1 MIKSH
6 ELTELVI
13 DRQVANDIKDSDLPS
28 ENDLK
33 QWLSAVLKSQLDN
46 HKEITLRFVSE
57 EESKQLNS
65 QYRDKNTPTN
75 VLSFPFESPP
85 ELNLPLLGDLVI
97 CKPVIER
104 EALEQGKAL
113 LHHYA
118 HMVIH
123 GCLHL
128 YGYDH
133 IKDAEAEVMETLEID
148 LLSHLNIDDPY
159 QEL

>member
-133 IKDAEAEVMETLEID
+133 IEDAEAEVMETLEID